1 MPLPSIVPL
10 VERLGRAAL
19 VRDGHRARHIAT
31 PAGDLHVY
39 DARGHGPLATTVM
52 LHGIGATA
60 TAYAPILRRLQRRTR
75 RVIALEYPGHG
86 FSGPPAKRLS
96 PDVLFEGVTHALDE
110 LLEEPAVLCGN
121 SLGGAVALHY
131 AVTRPSRVRAL
142 CLVSPAGARVTDD
155 EMNALLRS
163 FDLATRA
170 DALEFLGRIY
180 HRVPR
185 WWPLLAHELLT
196 LFARPAV
203 RDLLETATVEH
214 APTAEALRALTMP
227 ILLLWGE
234 SERLLP
240 ESALTY
246 FRANLPPHSVIERP
260 EACGHSPHLDRP
272 RWIGERFEQFIRELP
287 RS

>member
-1 MPLPSIVPL
+1 MRLPSIVPL
-10 VERLGRAAL
+10 VERIGRAAL
-19 VRDGHRARHIAT
+19 IRRGHRARHVPT

-39 DARGHGPLATTVM
+39 DARGRGPLAPTVM

-60 TAYAPILRRLQRRTR
+60 TSYASILTRLQQRTR
-75 RVIALEYPGHG
+75 RVIAVEYPGHG
-86 FSGPPAKRLS
+86 FSGPPKQRLS
-96 PDVLFEGVTHALDE
+96 PDVLFESVTHALDE

-142 CLVSPAGARVTDD
+142 CLVSPAGARVSDD

-163 FDLATRA
+163 FDLSSRA
-170 DALEFLGRIY
+170 DALEFLNRIY

-185 WWPLLAHELLT
+185 WWPLLAHELLAV
-196 LFARPAV
+196 FAKPAV

-214 APTAEALRALTMP
+214 APTAEALRTLPMP

-240 ESALTY
+240 TTALNY
-246 FRANLPPHSVIERP
+246 FRENLPPHTVIERP

-272 RWIGERFEQFIRELP
+272 RWIGERIERFVRELP

>member
-1 MPLPSIVPL
+1 MPLPSIFPV
-10 VERLGRAAL
+10 VERLGRASL
-19 VRDGHRARHIAT
+19 IRRGHRPRYVAT
-31 PAGDLHVY
+31 GAGDVHVY

-60 TAYAPILRRLQRRTR
+60 TSYAPILTRLQGRAR
-75 RVIALEYPGHG
+75 RVIAPEYPGHG
-86 FSGPPAKRLS
+86 FSGPPTRKLS
-96 PDVLFEGVTHALDE
+96 PDVLFDCITQALDE
-110 LLEEPAVLCGN
+110 VLEEPAVICGN

-142 CLVSPAGARVTDD
+142 CLVSPAGARVTVE

-163 FDLATRA
+163 FDLSTRA
-170 DALEFLGRIY
+170 DALEFLDRIY

-185 WWPLLAHELLT
+185 WWPLLAHELIT
-196 LFARPAV
+196 LFSRPAV
-203 RDLLETATVEH
+203 RDILETATVDH
-214 APTAEALRALTMP
+214 APTAEALRALPMP
-227 ILLLWGE
+227 ILLLWGQ

-240 ESALTY
+240 SSALQY
-246 FRANLPPHSVIERP
+246 FRENLPPHAIIERP

-272 RWIGERFEQFIRELP
+272 RWIGARIERFIRELP

>member
-1 MPLPSIVPL
+1 MQLPSIVPL

-19 VRDGHRARHIAT
+19 IRRGHRVRHVPT
-31 PAGDLHVY
+31 PAGDMHVY

-60 TAYAPILRRLQRRTR
+60 AAYAPILNRLQRRTR

-86 FSGPPAKRLS
+86 FSGPPTRRLS
-96 PDVLFEGVTHALDE
+96 PDVLFESAAHALDE

-131 AVTRPSRVRAL
+131 AVTRPLRVRAL
-142 CLVSPAGARVTDD
+142 CLVSPAGARITDD
-155 EMNALLRS
+155 EMNVLLRS
-163 FDLATRA
+163 FDMSSRA
-170 DALEFLGRIY
+170 DALDFLERIY

-185 WWPLLAHELLT
+185 WWPLLAHELLAV
-196 LFARPAV
+196 FARPAV

-214 APTAEALRALTMP
+214 APTAEALRALPMP

-240 ESALTY
+240 ASALAY
-246 FRANLPPHSVIERP
+246 FRANLPPHSVIEQP

-272 RWIGERFEQFIRELP
+272 RWIGERIERFVRELP